1 MMLYLKEVVFQ
12 FILQFKKY
20 ISNMHVSIL
29 NKTIVYR
36 QYIFR
41 IIFVTSSAAL
51 SCLPTSYR
59 IAGERRYRTR
69 TVRALH
75 RGRAGTV
82 QVLCR
87 ACTGPVQFLCK
98 TVGHIGPTRPLSVKA
113 VSVLIVNIWKW
124 HTHLSTTFL
133 SSPLLLLL
141 PITVLHNHIENP
153 KKLTSKQCHHD
164 QKVELQQIFWV

>member
-75 RGRAGTV
+75 GGRAGPV
-82 QVLCR
+82 QVLCG

-98 TVGHIGPTRPLSVKA
+98 TVGHIGPTRPLSVKMLLFQFILQFKKYISNMHVH
-113 VSVLIVNIWKW
+113 VSILNKTIVYR
-124 HTHLSTTFL
+124 
-133 SSPLLLLL
+133 
-141 PITVLHNHIENP
+141 
-153 KKLTSKQCHHD
+153 QY
-164 QKVELQQIFWV
+164 IFRIIFVS

>member
-1 MMLYLKEVVFQ
+1 MKSVTHRQSQDVNNVTPFISSFMNRFFKMMLYFKEVVFQ

-59 IAGERRYRTR
+59 IAGERSET
-69 TVRALH
+69 A
-75 RGRAGTV
+75 
-82 QVLCR
+82 
-87 ACTGPVQFLCK
+87 
-98 TVGHIGPTRPLSVKA
+98 
-113 VSVLIVNIWKW
+113 
-124 HTHLSTTFL
+124 
-133 SSPLLLLL
+133 
-141 PITVLHNHIENP
+141 
-153 KKLTSKQCHHD
+153 
-164 QKVELQQIFWV
+164 